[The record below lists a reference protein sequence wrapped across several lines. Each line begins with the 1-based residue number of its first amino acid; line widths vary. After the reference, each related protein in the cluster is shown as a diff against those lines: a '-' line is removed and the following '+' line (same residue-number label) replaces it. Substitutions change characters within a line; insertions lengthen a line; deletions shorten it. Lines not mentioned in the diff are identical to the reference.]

1 MNWGEGRIEEKKRKK
16 EKAKRKKEKGKRKKM
31 NKKWDQA
38 NITQAHIKFCAGVL
52 SVWRPIFINDYIA
65 PYPGLQLL
73 SQTQFIKT

>member
-1 MNWGEGRIEEKKRKK
+1 MEKWKNGKMEKWMKNK
-16 EKAKRKKEKGKRKKM
+16 E
-31 NKKWDQA
+31 WDQA
-38 NITQAHIKFCAGVL
+38 NITQAHIKFSAGVL

>member
-1 MNWGEGRIEEKKRKK
+1 MEKWMKNK
-16 EKAKRKKEKGKRKKM
+16 E
-31 NKKWDQA
+31 WDQA
-38 NITQAHIKFCAGVL
+38 NITQAHIKFSAGVL